1 MFLKVTYF
9 LKPTFP
15 FDSEAIFANRST
27 KELKFEKW
35 AFHEN
40 RFQYANIMEKAR
52 ETVCGRPQRIL
63 RIFS

>member
-1 MFLKVTYF
+1 MTQELSKHVSKGNIYYNI
-9 LKPTFP
+9 KPTFP

-40 RFQYANIMEKAR
+40 RF
-52 ETVCGRPQRIL
+52 
-63 RIFS
+63 